1 MSIVEEKWEDII
13 KHVQREAQISDIQY
27 KTWLLPLEVVG
38 FNGNTILI
46 SSSDDHAADF
56 LNYVKR
62 KFSPFLVD
70 AVYNVTGITCEISF
84 VLKDQEK
91 PEEINEASSYN
102 NENTNNRKAKY
113 TFDTFVVGNNNK
125 FAHSAC
131 LAVAESPGELYNPLF
146 LYGGV
151 GLGKTHLMRS
161 VECFILEH
169 HPNKRVIYTTSESFT
184 NELIEALRNNK
195 DTSKTIKFRDKY
207 RNIDVLLID
216 DIQFIIG
223 KEATQEEF
231 FHTFNYLMENN
242 SQIIISSDKPPKDFE
257 NLEDRLKT
265 RFEQGLIADIQA
277 PDYETRMAILRN
289 KEEMDGKFYPDEVIE
304 YIATNIKSSIRELE
318 GALTRLNFFSKLN
331 NNIDITLEIAE
342 KELQNIIFPDKPKE
356 ITVEVITNTVANHFH
371 IKLEDIFSSK
381 RQNDIAFPRQIIMY
395 LCRSMTNTPLQ
406 DIGKYLGNRDHTTV
420 MHGVEKINK
429 EISTNRETEELIN
442 IIKKKII
449 PD

>member
-91 PEEINEASSYN
+91 PEEIKEASSYN

-195 DTSKTIKFRDKY
+195 DTSKTINFRDKY

-223 KEATQEEF
+223 KDVTQEDF

-277 PDYETRMAILRN
+277 PDFETRMAILRN
-289 KEEMDGKFYPDEVIE
+289 KEEMDGRFYPDEVIE

-318 GALTRLNFFSKLN
+318 GALNKLDFYSRLN
-331 NNIDITLEIAE
+331 NNTEITLEIAE

-356 ITVEVITNTVANHFH
+356 ITIEVITNTVANHFH
-371 IKLEDIFSSK
+371 IKLEDIFSAK

-395 LCRSMTNTPLQ
+395 LCRNMTNTPLQ

>member
-91 PEEINEASSYN
+91 PEEIKEASSYN
-102 NENTNNRKAKY
+102 NENTNNRKTKY

-161 VECFILEH
+161 VEYFILEH

-195 DTSKTIKFRDKY
+195 DTSKTINFRDKY

-223 KEATQEEF
+223 KDATQEEF

-277 PDYETRMAILRN
+277 PDFETRMAILRN
-289 KEEMDGKFYPDEVIE
+289 KEEMDGRFYPDEVIE

-318 GALTRLNFFSKLN
+318 GALNKLNFYSRLN
-331 NNIDITLEIAE
+331 NNTEITLEIAE

-356 ITVEVITNTVANHFH
+356 ITIEVITNTVANHFH
-371 IKLEDIFSSK
+371 IKLEDIFSAK

-395 LCRSMTNTPLQ
+395 LCRNMTNTPLQ

-429 EISTNRETEELIN
+429 EISTNRETEELIK

>member
-1 MSIVEEKWEDII
+1 MSIVEEKWEEII
-13 KHVQREAQISDIQY
+13 KLVQKEAQISDIQY

-91 PEEINEASSYN
+91 PEEINNASSYN
-102 NENTNNRKAKY
+102 NENTNNRKTKY

-277 PDYETRMAILRN
+277 PDFETRMAILRN
-289 KEEMDGKFYPDEVIE
+289 KEEMDGRFYPDEVIE

-318 GALTRLNFFSKLN
+318 GALNMLDFYSKLN
-331 NNIDITLEIAE
+331 NNTEITLEIAE
-342 KELQNIIFPDKPKE
+342 RELQKIIFPDKPKE

>member
-1 MSIVEEKWEDII
+1 MSIVEEKWEEII
-13 KHVQREAQISDIQY
+13 KLVQKEAQISDIQY
-27 KTWLLPLEVVG
+27 KTWLLPLEVIG

-46 SSSDDHAADF
+46 SNSDDHAADF

-70 AVYNVTGITCEISF
+70 AVYNVTGITCEIRF

-91 PEEINEASSYN
+91 PEDINEASSYN
-102 NENTNNRKAKY
+102 NENTNCKKTKY
-113 TFDTFVVGNNNK
+113 TFDTFVVGNNNR

-151 GLGKTHLMRS
+151 GLGKTHLMKS

-169 HPNKRVIYTTSESFT
+169 HPNKRVLYTTSELFT

-257 NLEDRLKT
+257 NLEERLKT

-318 GALTRLNFFSKLN
+318 GALNKLN
-331 NNIDITLEIAE
+331 AYSTLVKKEITLEVAE
-342 KELQNIIFPDKPKE
+342 KELQNIIFPEKPKE

-371 IKLEDIFSSK
+371 IKLDDIFSSK

-395 LCRSMTNTPLQ
+395 LCRNMTNTPLQ

>member
-1 MSIVEEKWEDII
+1 
-13 KHVQREAQISDIQY
+13 
-27 KTWLLPLEVVG
+27 
-38 FNGNTILI
+38 
-46 SSSDDHAADF
+46 
-56 LNYVKR
+56 
-62 KFSPFLVD
+62 
-70 AVYNVTGITCEISF
+70 
-84 VLKDQEK
+84 
-91 PEEINEASSYN
+91 
-102 NENTNNRKAKY
+102 
-113 TFDTFVVGNNNK
+113 
-125 FAHSAC
+125 
-131 LAVAESPGELYNPLF
+131 
-146 LYGGV
+146 
-151 GLGKTHLMRS
+151 
-161 VECFILEH
+161 
-169 HPNKRVIYTTSESFT
+169 
-184 NELIEALRNNK
+184 
-195 DTSKTIKFRDKY
+195 
-207 RNIDVLLID
+207 
-216 DIQFIIG
+216 
-223 KEATQEEF
+223 
-231 FHTFNYLMENN
+231 MENN

-257 NLEDRLKT
+257 NLEERLKT

-318 GALTRLNFFSKLN
+318 GALNKLN
-331 NNIDITLEIAE
+331 AYSTLVKKEITLEVAE
-342 KELQNIIFPDKPKE
+342 KELQNIIFPEKPKE

-395 LCRSMTNTPLQ
+395 LCRNMTNTPLQ